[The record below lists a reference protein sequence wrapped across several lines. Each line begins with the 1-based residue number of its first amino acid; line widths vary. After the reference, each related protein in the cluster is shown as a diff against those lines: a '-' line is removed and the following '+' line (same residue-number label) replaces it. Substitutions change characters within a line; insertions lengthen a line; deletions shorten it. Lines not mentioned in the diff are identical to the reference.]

1 MGAGK
6 TCIGRHLAA
15 RFALPFVDAD
25 AEIEAAAQMS
35 IPDIFEAHGEA
46 AFRDGER
53 RVIARLLRG
62 EPHVLATGGGAF
74 MNERT
79 RAVIKQR
86 AISVWLRANLDLL
99 VRRTA
104 KRNHRPL
111 LRHGNPRDTLR
122 RLQQE
127 RDPFYAEAD
136 IVVDSR
142 DAPPEVTVD
151 ALEAALKD
159 FVARNDPGPPL
170 DGAPCDDA
178 ATTDGEARPGDE
190 AGGEGLY
197 PAHTSRKATS

>member
-15 RFALPFVDAD
+15 RLDLPFVDAD
-25 AEIEAAAQMS
+25 VEIEAAARMS
-35 IPDIFEAHGEA
+35 IPEIFEVHGEP

-62 EPHVLATGGGAF
+62 KPHVLATGGGAF

-111 LRHGNPRDTLR
+111 LRQGNPRETLR
-122 RLQQE
+122 RLQRE

-136 IVVDSR
+136 LVVDSR

-151 ALEAALKD
+151 ALEAALKSY
-159 FVARNDPGPPL
+159 VARHDPGPPRTG
-170 DGAPCDDA
+170 GADD
-178 ATTDGEARPGDE
+178 DE
-190 AGGEGLY
+190 TGTNEDAGPETIGS
-197 PAHTSRKATS
+197 ADNSRKATL